1 MAEIP
6 TVELGDG
13 LTTSAQGLGGMALTN
28 VYGAADPEQS
38 VATINHA
45 IDIGV
50 TFLDTANVY
59 GDGANE
65 ELFARVLQHRRDEV
79 VLATKFGI
87 LRTPDEGG
95 FRARGDAAFV
105 HESIDASLTRLGTD
119 SVDLYYYH
127 RVDSRVPIEETVGA
141 LAELVTAGKIRHI
154 GLSEVTAL
162 ELERAHAVH
171 PIAAVQSEWSLWSRD
186 VEDYVLPTAKR
197 LGIGFVAYSPL
208 GRGFLT
214 GGVTDATALGES
226 DARRNF
232 PRFTPENVATNVA
245 AVDVVREIAAAEDLT
260 LAQVALA
267 WVYASGRRIG
277 VPVVPIPG
285 TRKAHRIDE
294 NVAALHATLSDESLA
309 RLDGIAAGI
318 EGERAADPLAISR
331 GREQREHA
339 PTASTAKEG
348 TR

>member
-1 MAEIP
+1 MAAFP
-6 TVELGDG
+6 AVELGDG
-13 LTTSAQGLGGMALTN
+13 LITSAQGLGGMALTD
-28 VYGAADPEQS
+28 VYGAADPDES

-59 GDGANE
+59 GKGANE
-65 ELFARVLQHRRDEV
+65 ELFARVLEHRRDEV

-87 LRTPDEGG
+87 LPTPDAGG
-95 FRARGDAAFV
+95 FRARGDAAYV
-105 HESIDASLTRLGTD
+105 HESIDASLKRLGTD

-141 LAELVTAGKIRHI
+141 LADLVTAGKIRHI

-186 VEDYVLPTAKR
+186 VEDYVIPTAAR

-214 GGVTDATALGES
+214 GAVTDAKSLGAT

-232 PRFTPENVATNVA
+232 PRFSEDNVA
-245 AVDVVREIAAAEDLT
+245 ANLQVVDAVRQVAAAENLT

-267 WVYASGRRIG
+267 WVYASGRRLGI
-277 VPVVPIPG
+277 PVVPIPG

-294 NVAALHATLSDESLA
+294 NASTVSLTLTDESLA
-309 RLDGIAAGI
+309 LLDGQYAGV
-318 EGERAADPLAISR
+318 EGERASDPLYISR

-339 PTASTAKEG
+339 NEL
-348 TR
+348 